1 MNQSRS
7 KMPAERP
14 NLNDILLLLTI
25 PNFGPGRVRRLLS
38 IFGSTEA
45 IFKAPVQRLMQV
57 DGIDRKLI
65 QQIKTGGDQKKA
77 DQQFDLIEKHRIN
90 VLTIWDQRY
99 PNLLK
104 KTADPPLVLF
114 YKGELPEKMPPCL
127 AVVGTRSPTQ
137 YGKTITEKLVA
148 DLVHNGITIVSG
160 LARGIDTIAHQAA
173 LNHGGK
179 TIAVLGCGL
188 DYVYPPENRKIYQS
202 IAEEGIL
209 FSEYF
214 IGTGPDAVNFPRRNR
229 IISGIS
235 LGVLIV
241 EAGDK
246 SGALITANYALDQ
259 NREVFAVP
267 GLINNPKSSG
277 PHRLI
282 QQGAKLVHT
291 VQDIFDEI
299 APGLPQNQPAEKPIP
314 PHLSPLD
321 RSVLEKL
328 SSDPKHIDR
337 LVLELK
343 ESPAMI
349 LSSLLNLELSGLVR
363 QLSGKMFIRI

>member
-1 MNQSRS
+1 
-7 KMPAERP
+7 MPSEKP
-14 NLNDILLLLTI
+14 KLNDILLLLTV
-25 PNFGPGRVRRLLS
+25 PNFGSSRVRRLLS
-38 IFGSTEA
+38 VFNSTQE
-45 IFKAPVQRLMQV
+45 IFKAPAQRLMQV

-65 QQIKTGGDQKKA
+65 EQIKKGGNQQEVNDQLE
-77 DQQFDLIEKHRIN
+77 LIEKYQVH
-90 VLTIWDQRY
+90 VLTIWDKRY

-104 KTADPPLVLF
+104 KSADPPLVLF
-114 YKGELPEKMPPCL
+114 YKGEIPENWSPCL
-127 AVVGTRSPTQ
+127 AVVGTRTPTQ
-137 YGKTITEKLVA
+137 YGKTVTEKLVV
-148 DLVHNGITIVSG
+148 DLVHNGITVVSG
-160 LARGIDTIAHQAA
+160 LARGIDTIAHQSA
-173 LNHGGK
+173 LDYGGK

-188 DYVYPPENRKIYQS
+188 DYIYPPENKKIYQA
-202 IAEEGIL
+202 IEEKGMI

-246 SGALITANYALDQ
+246 SGALITANYAVDQ
-259 NREVFAVP
+259 NREVFAIP
-267 GLINNPKSSG
+267 GAINNPKSSG

-282 QQGAKLVHT
+282 QQGAKLVQNI
-291 VQDIFDEI
+291 QDILDEI
-299 APGLPQNQPAEKPIP
+299 APGLEQNKPVEKPIP
-314 PHLSPLD
+314 SHLSQLD
-321 RSVLEKL
+321 RTVLENL
-328 SSDPKHIDR
+328 STDPKHIDR

-343 ESPAMI
+343 QTPAMI

>member
-1 MNQSRS
+1 MS
-7 KMPAERP
+7 AEKP
-14 NLNDILLLLTI
+14 NLDDILLLLTI

-38 IFGSTEA
+38 VFGSTDA
-45 IFKAPVQRLMQV
+45 IFKAPAQRLIQV

-65 QQIKTGGDQKKA
+65 GQIKRGGDQKKA
-77 DQQFDLIEKHRIN
+77 DRQLELIRKHRIN
-90 VLTIWDQRY
+90 VLTIWDPSY
-99 PNLLK
+99 PTLLK

-114 YKGELPEKMPPCL
+114 YRGKLPEKMPPCL
-127 AVVGTRSPTQ
+127 AVVGTRTPTQ
-137 YGKTITEKLVA
+137 YGRTVTEKLVSE
-148 DLVHNGITIVSG
+148 LIHNGIAVVSG
-160 LARGIDTIAHQAA
+160 LARGIDTVAHQAA

-188 DYVYPPENRKIYQS
+188 DYVYPPENRNIFQS
-202 IAEEGIL
+202 IAEKGII

-214 IGTGPDAVNFPRRNR
+214 VGTGPDAVNFPRRNR
-229 IISGIS
+229 IISGMS

-246 SGALITANYALDQ
+246 SGALITANYAVDQ
-259 NREVFAVP
+259 NREVFAIP
-267 GLINNPKSSG
+267 GMITNPKSSG

-282 QQGAKLVHT
+282 QDGAKLVRN
-291 VQDIFDEI
+291 VQDILDEI
-299 APGLPQNQPAEKPIP
+299 APGLAQNQPAEKPIP
-314 PHLSPLD
+314 PHLSSLD

-349 LSSLLNLELSGLVR
+349 LSSLLNLELTGLVR

>member
-1 MNQSRS
+1 ML
-7 KMPAERP
+7 AEKP
-14 NLNDILLLLTI
+14 NLKDILLLLSI
-25 PNFGPGRVRRLLS
+25 PNFGSGRVRRLLS
-38 IFGSTEA
+38 VFGTTEA
-45 IFKAPVQRLMQV
+45 IFKAPVQRLMKV
-57 DGIDRKLI
+57 NGLDRKLI
-65 QQIKTGGDQKKA
+65 EQIKKGGDQKEV
-77 DQQFDLIEKHRIN
+77 DQQLELIEKHRIHA
-90 VLTIWDQRY
+90 LTFWDAQY
-99 PNLLK
+99 PELLK
-104 KTADPPLVLF
+104 KTADPPLLLF
-114 YKGELPEKMPPCL
+114 FKGQLPERLPPCL
-127 AVVGTRSPTQ
+127 AVVGTRTPTQ
-137 YGKTITEKLVA
+137 YGKTVTEKLVG
-148 DLVHNGITIVSG
+148 DLVHNGIAIVSG
-160 LARGIDTIAHQAA
+160 LARGIDTIAHQSA
-173 LNHGGK
+173 LSYGGK

-188 DYVYPPENRKIYQS
+188 DHVYPPENRKIYQA
-202 IAEEGIL
+202 IAEKGIL

-246 SGALITANYALDQ
+246 SGALITANYAVDQ
-259 NREVFAVP
+259 NREVFAIP
-267 GLINNPKSSG
+267 GSVNNPKSSG

-291 VQDIFDEI
+291 VQDILDEI